1 MCETMHKESRW
12 SKVINHM
19 KKLERERRKR
29 TNNNKVKAF
38 LYQIVPKILQKLLPK
53 EKTI

>member
-1 MCETMHKESRW
+1 MVQGNQSYE
-12 SKVINHM
+12 KVR
-19 KKLERERRKR
+19 KRERRKR